1 MAEWNENDVFDWD
14 DEIEEEREFTTV
26 PAGKYD
32 FEVISV
38 ERSTY
43 DGSEKIPPCK
53 LAIVTFKLSDG
64 DKTGFATERFYLCKS
79 QERRLS
85 SLFKACG
92 LKETGK
98 KARMQWDKISG
109 STGRCKVGTREYNGN
124 EYNTVP
130 AFYAKEDKD
139 GDSSWD

>member
-32 FEVISV
+32 FEVTSV

-53 LAIVTFKLSDG
+53 MAIVTFKLSDG

-79 QERRLS
+79 QEWKLS

-92 LKETGK
+92 LKESGK
-98 KARMQWDKISG
+98 KAKMQWEKLGG

-124 EYNTVP
+124 EYNTVQ